1 MNMHATNRPW
11 TLASLLEGWCG
22 IEHAQDVVVG
32 GLALDSRRVEAG
44 DVFCA
49 VQGVRTHGL
58 EHVGDALARGAV
70 AVLSDRATDM
80 AIDVPLIVLPGLAA
94 ELGPI
99 AARFHGDPSRRMTVI
114 GVTGTDGK
122 TSVSHFI
129 AQALD
134 LDSAGAALVG
144 TLGYGLVGRLK
155 SHGHTTPD
163 ALSLQAALAEVA
175 RDGARW
181 VVMEAS
187 SHGLEQGRLN
197 GVAFDQ
203 AVLTQLARDHLDYHG
218 TLEAYAAAKRRL
230 FAWPGLDYAILNL
243 DDDFG
248 RGLATD
254 LEPMPHLLGYT
265 LQDRDLPGVEVVAGR
280 DLRLMP
286 HGLSMLV
293 ATPWGEAR
301 VESALYGRFNAA
313 NLLAALT
320 SLLGLGASLP
330 DAVERL
336 RHVCAVPGRM
346 ERFHA
351 EGRPVAV
358 VDYAHTPGA
367 LEAAL
372 RALREHGA
380 SRVHCVFGAGGD
392 RDRGKRPLMG
402 AAAERHADVL
412 IITDDNP
419 RSEDPAAIVN
429 DIRTGLHAPDAARV
443 VHDRA
448 QAIRQALEGAAAGD
462 VVLIAGKGHETDQVG
477 AAGARH
483 HSDRETVR
491 VWFEEVSA

>member
-1 MNMHATNRPW
+1 MPPLKRLW
-11 TLASLLEGWCG
+11 TLATLLEGWCSLAPG
-22 IEHAQDVVVG
+22 QDVAVG

-49 VQGVRTHGL
+49 VQGMHTHGL
-58 EHVGDALARGAV
+58 EHVGEALARGAV
-70 AVLSDRATDM
+70 AVLSDRSFEVPS
-80 AIDVPLIVLPGLAA
+80 DVPLIVLPGLAA

-134 LDSAGAALVG
+134 QDSANAGLVG

-155 SHGHTTPD
+155 RHGNTTPD
-163 ALSLQAALAEVA
+163 ALSLQAALAELA
-175 RDGARW
+175 QDGARW

-230 FAWPGLDYAILNL
+230 FTWPGLDYAILNL

-248 RGLATD
+248 RALAGD
-254 LEPMPHLLGYT
+254 LDPAPYLLGYT
-265 LQDRDLPGVEVVAGR
+265 LQDRSAPGVEVVAGR
-280 DLRLMP
+280 DVRLKP
-286 HGLSMLV
+286 QGFSMRV
-293 ATPWGEAR
+293 VTPWGESH

-313 NLLAALT
+313 NLLAALA

-336 RHVCAVPGRM
+336 RHVRAVPGRM

-372 RALREHGA
+372 RAVREHGTP
-380 SRVHCVFGAGGD
+380 RVHCVFGAGGD

-402 AAAERHADVL
+402 AAAERYADVL

-419 RSEDPAAIVN
+419 RSEDPAAIVD
-429 DIRTGLHAPDAARV
+429 DIRAGLRAPQGAQV

-448 QAIRQALEGAAAGD
+448 QAIHQALDGAAAGE
-462 VVLIAGKGHETDQVG
+462 VVLIAGKGHETEQVG
-477 AAGARH
+477 AQGARH
-483 HSDRETVR
+483 HSDREIVR
-491 VWFEEVSA
+491 AWFEEVSP

>member
-1 MNMHATNRPW
+1 MSATPPLGW
-11 TLASLLEGWCG
+11 TLARLLEGWCG
-22 IEHAQDVVVG
+22 LEAAQDVALD
-32 GLALDSRRVEAG
+32 GLALDSRRVKAG
-44 DVFCA
+44 DLFCA
-49 VQGVRTHGL
+49 VQGARTHGL
-58 EHVGDALARGAV
+58 EHVGEALARGAV
-70 AVLSDRATDM
+70 AVLSDRALD
-80 AIDVPLIVLPGLAA
+80 AELPVPQVVLPDLAA
-94 ELGPI
+94 QLGPI

-134 LDSAGAALVG
+134 LDGAGAALVG

-155 SHGHTTPD
+155 RHGYTTPD
-163 ALSLQAALAEVA
+163 ALSVQAALAEVA

-230 FAWPGLDYAILNL
+230 FVWPGLDYAILNL

-248 RGLATD
+248 RSLANELD
-254 LEPMPHLLGYT
+254 PAPHRLGYT

-280 DLRLMP
+280 ELRLMP
-286 HGLSMLV
+286 QGLSMLV
-293 ATPWGEAR
+293 VTPWGEAR
-301 VESALYGRFNAA
+301 VDSTLYGRFNAA
-313 NLLAALT
+313 NLLAALA

-330 DAVERL
+330 DAVDRL
-336 RHVCAVPGRM
+336 RHVRAVPGRM

-351 EGRPVAV
+351 EACPVAM

-372 RALREHGA
+372 LALREHGA
-380 SRVHCVFGAGGD
+380 GRVYCVFGAGGD

-419 RSEDPAAIVN
+419 RSEDPAAIAS
-429 DIRTGLHAPDAARV
+429 DILAGLRAPDAARV
-443 VHDRA
+443 VHDRT
-448 QAIRQALEGAAAGD
+448 QAIRQALQGAAPGD
-462 VVLIAGKGHETDQVG
+462 VVLIAGKGHETEQVG
-477 AAGARH
+477 AQGSRH

-491 VWFEEVSA
+491 AWFEEVSA

>member
-1 MNMHATNRPW
+1 MPAANRAW

-22 IEHAQDVVVG
+22 VEHARDVVVR

-44 DVFCA
+44 DAFCA
-49 VQGVRTHGL
+49 VQGARTHGL
-58 EHVGDALARGAV
+58 AHVGEALARGAV
-70 AVLSDRATDM
+70 AVLSDRAADM
-80 AIDVPLIVLPGLAA
+80 RIDVPLIVLPGLAA

-134 LDSAGAALVG
+134 QDRAGAALVG
-144 TLGYGLVGRLK
+144 TLGYGLVGRLQ

-254 LEPMPHLLGYT
+254 LDPSPHLLGYT
-265 LQDRDLPGVEVVAGR
+265 LQDRDMPGVDVVAGR

-286 HGLSMLV
+286 QGFSMRV
-293 ATPWGEAR
+293 ATPWGESR

-313 NLLAALT
+313 NLLAALA

-336 RHVCAVPGRM
+336 RHVRAVPGRM
-346 ERFHA
+346 ERFHVD
-351 EGRPVAV
+351 GRPVAV

-372 RALREHGA
+372 VALREHGA
-380 SRVHCVFGAGGD
+380 GRVHCVFGAGGD

-419 RSEDPAAIVN
+419 RSEDPAAIAA
-429 DIRTGLHAPDAARV
+429 DIRAGLRAPDAARV
-443 VHDRA
+443 VHDRT
-448 QAIRQALEGAAAGD
+448 QAIRQALEGAAEGE
-462 VVLIAGKGHETDQVG
+462 VVLIAGKGHETEQVG
-477 AAGARH
+477 AQGARH

-491 VWFEEVSA
+491 AWFEEVSA

>member
-1 MNMHATNRPW
+1 MPPLKRPW
-11 TLASLLEGWCG
+11 TLATLLEGWCNLAPG
-22 IEHAQDVVVG
+22 QDVAVG
-32 GLALDSRRVEAG
+32 GLALDSRRVEVG

-49 VQGVRTHGL
+49 VQGTRTHGL
-58 EHVGDALARGAV
+58 EHVDEALARGAV
-70 AVLSDRATDM
+70 AVLSDRPAELLP
-80 AIDVPLIVLPGLAA
+80 DVPLIVLPGLAA

-134 LDSAGAALVG
+134 QDSVNAGLIG

-155 SHGHTTPD
+155 RHGHTTPD
-163 ALSLQAALAEVA
+163 ALSLQAALAELVQ
-175 RDGARW
+175 DGARW

-230 FAWPGLDYAILNL
+230 FVWPGLDYAILNL

-248 RGLATD
+248 CALAGD
-254 LEPMPHLLGYT
+254 LEPAPHLLGYT
-265 LQDRDLPGVEVVAGR
+265 LLERSAPGVEVVAGR
-280 DLRLMP
+280 DLQLNP
-286 HGLSMLV
+286 QGFSMRV
-293 ATPWGEAR
+293 ATPWGESH

-313 NLLAALT
+313 NLLAALA

-330 DAVERL
+330 DAVEQL
-336 RHVCAVPGRM
+336 RHVRAVPGRM

-372 RALREHGA
+372 LAVREHGA
-380 SRVHCVFGAGGD
+380 QRVHCVFGAGGD

-402 AAAERHADVL
+402 AAAERYADAL

-419 RSEDPAAIVN
+419 RGEDPAAIVD
-429 DIRTGLHAPDAARV
+429 DIRAGLRAPQAAQV
-443 VHDRA
+443 AHDRA
-448 QAIRQALEGAAAGD
+448 QAIRQALDGAAAGD
-462 VVLIAGKGHETDQVG
+462 VVLIAGKGHETEQVG
-477 AAGARH
+477 AQSVRH

-491 VWFEEVSA
+491 AWFEEVSA